1 MELRVVADAAGH
13 RLVGPGD
20 DVEQGNR
27 FLAHLAG
34 RNFAAATGR
43 AYAYDLLSFLRFC
56 TETGLTLAEISP
68 TDVFDYLGW
77 KFRPD
82 AGQVVVRLRR
92 EPAPATKN
100 RRVAALRALFDHL
113 VLSGVRPD
121 NPVPAGRRV
130 RAGERRRGLL
140 GHLGKSGKQTGGR
153 LVMQPRRLPESL
165 DLGEVAVFV
174 ADLGTAR
181 DRAMALGMLLGGLRS
196 AEIRSLRLAD
206 IDFGLRRV
214 RVVGKGGKERVVPVD
229 GDFFAETNRYLRE
242 ERPQQCRTPECFVV
256 LRGPTR
262 GQPMGEAAMRRIFRT
277 HRDLAGTPRV
287 RPHRLRHTYGTEL
300 AAAGIDLLVLR
311 DLMGHA
317 SPETTAGYVHLSIET
332 LSAEYAGAREKAQT
346 Q

>member
-1 MELRVVADAAGH
+1 MDLRVVADAGGH
-13 RLVGPGD
+13 RLIGPGG
-20 DVEQGNR
+20 DVELVNR
-27 FLAHLAG
+27 FLDHLAG
-34 RNFAAATGR
+34 RNFAAATRRG
-43 AYAYDLLSFLRFC
+43 YAFDLLSFLRFA
-56 TETGLTLAEISP
+56 TGAGVRLAEVCP

-77 KFRPD
+77 TSRPD

-100 RRVAALRALFDHL
+100 RRVAALRALFDFL
-113 VLSGVRPD
+113 VLSGLRLD

-140 GHLGKSGKQTGGR
+140 GHLGNPGKQTGGR
-153 LVMQPRRLPESL
+153 LVVQPRRLPESL
-165 DLGEVAVFV
+165 NLGEVAVFV

-206 IDFGLRRV
+206 IDLGLRRL
-214 RVVGKGGKERVVPVD
+214 RVIGKGDRERVVPVD
-229 GDFFAETNRYLRE
+229 GDFFTETSRYLRE
-242 ERPQQCRTPECFVV
+242 ERPPACGTPECFVV

-262 GQPMGEAAMRRIFRT
+262 GQPMGEAALRRIFRT

-332 LSAEYAGAREKAQT
+332 LSAEYTRAQAKARIR
-346 Q
+346 